1 MTLIEDPGTAVADHH
16 DPRVDQ
22 TPWGVESP
30 MRVRKRNGGL
40 EPIDLNKIV
49 RAVGRAARGLDGV
62 DPMRVATR
70 TISGLHDG
78 ATTMELDELSI
89 RTAAALVSIEPSYSR
104 LAARLL
110 ATFVQK
116 EVTNQDIHSFSQS
129 IAAGHRSGL
138 SPDTTA
144 ELISLNSRKLNE
156 AVETDRN
163 WLFEYFG

>member
-1 MTLIEDPGTAVADHH
+1 MTLIEQE
-16 DPRVDQ
+16 RVGAPDRTPPSGSDQTPPSGSDQTPPSGSDQ
-22 TPWGVESP
+22 TPWGLESP

-62 DPMRVATR
+62 DSMRVATR

-89 RTAAALVSIEPSYSR
+89 RTAAALVSIEPNYSR

-116 EVTNQDIHSFSQS
+116 EVTNQDIYSFSQS
-129 IAAGHRSGL
+129 IAAGHRAG
-138 SPDTTA
+138 
-144 ELISLNSRKLNE
+144 
-156 AVETDRN
+156 
-163 WLFEYFG
+163 